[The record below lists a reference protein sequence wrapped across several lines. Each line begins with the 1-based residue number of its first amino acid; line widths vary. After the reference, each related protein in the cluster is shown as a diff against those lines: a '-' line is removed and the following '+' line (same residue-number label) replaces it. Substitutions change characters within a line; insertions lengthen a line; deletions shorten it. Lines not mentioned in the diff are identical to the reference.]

1 MTINLNVTNAI
12 VINVTSPDLTKPLSG
27 KINLALDIS
36 SLAAIARV
44 DVLFDGAQLVELTQA
59 PFAMDI
65 DTTRLPAGA
74 HTLRIVASDV
84 NGYSVERTDPITI
97 GVQGSSG
104 IWFIGLIVVIGAAA
118 IIIPLATR
126 KRRPKVAKPAG
137 ALPGKGTSPVS
148 AGQAVLVE
156 LKGYYPNREWPLMKP
171 EVRIGRQRETN
182 DILAQGN
189 TASRQH
195 AVIRKMGTQFAIVSL
210 KAENPVKVNGK
221 PLTQKALQPGDIIQ
235 VGDSLFKFMVKG

>member
-1 MTINLNVTNAI
+1 M
-12 VINVTSPDLTKPLSG
+12 
-27 KINLALDIS
+27 
-36 SLAAIARV
+36 
-44 DVLFDGAQLVELTQA
+44 
-59 PFAMDI
+59 
-65 DTTRLPAGA
+65 
-74 HTLRIVASDV
+74 
-84 NGYSVERTDPITI
+84 
-97 GVQGSSG
+97 
-104 IWFIGLIVVIGAAA
+104 
-118 IIIPLATR
+118 
-126 KRRPKVAKPAG
+126 
-137 ALPGKGTSPVS
+137 
-148 AGQAVLVE
+148 VE